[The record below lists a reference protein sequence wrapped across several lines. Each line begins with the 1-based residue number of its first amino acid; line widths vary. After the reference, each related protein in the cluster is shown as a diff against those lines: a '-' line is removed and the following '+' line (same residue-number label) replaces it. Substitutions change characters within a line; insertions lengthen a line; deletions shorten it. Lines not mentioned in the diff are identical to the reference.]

1 MIVPPPASVPLTTPT
16 SAGAAPAASRQT
28 PPARACPNCGTPAD
42 DRFCPH
48 CGQRNSERLLS
59 LRRIVGDT
67 LDDQLTVNAALPR
80 TARALLTRPG
90 FLTREYKE
98 GRIAR
103 YLAPFRLYLLASVV
117 FFVAMSFVTNA
128 NKIWRDAEPRIRE
141 WEAKNP
147 GRHPQN
153 INIGFDTTGTP
164 RFLRPLARQVL
175 RQQDKLNA
183 MPARESMRVQI
194 ESLNRNAPRAAFLL
208 VPAFAAVLK
217 LLYMGRRKRLY
228 VEHFVFALHVQSFAF
243 LLAGAGMILSGVPA
257 RSYLVG
263 GILLVYLLWAMKI
276 AYGEGWPATVL
287 RYIAVVVCYGSILL
301 ATIAA
306 ATVLSLLTT

>member
-1 MIVPPPASVPLTTPT
+1 V
-16 SAGAAPAASRQT
+16 
-28 PPARACPNCGTPAD
+28 D
-42 DRFCPH
+42 DRFCSH
-48 CGQRNSERLLS
+48 CGQKNVERLLS

-67 LDDQLTVNAALPR
+67 LDDQFVLNAALPR
-80 TARALLTRPG
+80 TLGALLTRPG

-128 NKIWRDAEPRIRE
+128 NKIWKDAEPRIRE

-153 INIGFDTTGTP
+153 INLGFDTISAP
-164 RFLRPLARQVL
+164 RWTRPLARHVL

-194 ESLNRNAPRAAFLL
+194 ESFNRNAPRAAFLL

-217 LLYMGRRKRLY
+217 LLYLGRRKRLY

-243 LLAGAGMILSGVPA
+243 FLAAAAMILSGVPG
-257 RSYLVG
+257 RSYVVG
-263 GILLVYLLWAMKI
+263 GILLGYLLWAMKT
-276 AYGEGWPATVL
+276 AYAEGWPATVL
-287 RYIAVVVCYGSILL
+287 RYVAVVVCYGSVLL
-301 ATIAA
+301 ATIVA
-306 ATVLSLLTT
+306 ATVLSLLTM

>member
-1 MIVPPPASVPLTTPT
+1 MTTQPHAIEKSPPESPT
-16 SAGAAPAASRQT
+16 R
-28 PPARACPNCGTPAD
+28 RALPERPCPNCGTFVD

-48 CGQRNSERLLS
+48 CGQKNVDRLLS
-59 LRRIVGDT
+59 LRRIAGDT
-67 LDDQLTVNAALPR
+67 LDDQLALNSALPR
-80 TARALLTRPG
+80 TLGALLTRPG
-90 FLTREYKE
+90 FLTREYRE

-117 FFVAMSFVTNA
+117 FFVAMSFATNA

-153 INIGFDTTGTP
+153 INLGFDTMSMP
-164 RFLRPLARQVL
+164 RWMRPLARHVL
-175 RQQDKLNA
+175 LQQDKLNA

-208 VPAFAAVLK
+208 VPAFAGVLK
-217 LLYMGRRKRLY
+217 LLYAGRRKRLY

-243 LLAGAGMILSGVPA
+243 LLAAAAMILTGVPG
-257 RSYLVG
+257 RSFVVG
-263 GILLVYLLWAMKI
+263 GILLVYLLWAMKT

-287 RYIAVVVCYGSILL
+287 RYVAVVVCYGSILL

-306 ATVLSLLTT
+306 ATVLSLLTM